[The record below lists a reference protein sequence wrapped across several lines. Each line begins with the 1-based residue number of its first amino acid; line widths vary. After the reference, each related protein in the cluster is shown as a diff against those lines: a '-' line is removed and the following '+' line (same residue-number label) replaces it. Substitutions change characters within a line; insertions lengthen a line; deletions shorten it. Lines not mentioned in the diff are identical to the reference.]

1 MRVSRFLYSFKK
13 YLCHYMIIIDQGW
26 EKNREIKKKYMGMKK
41 MGFTGEMEKR
51 NKWKIAPKNFY
62 NYSKGERE
70 NNI

>member
-1 MRVSRFLYSFKK
+1 
-13 YLCHYMIIIDQGW
+13 MIIIDQGW